1 MKGLRAIRRA
11 RQSAG
16 IFLDFDGTL
25 SEIVARPELAVLA
38 GGAAPVLSALAEA
51 YAVVA
56 VVTGRP
62 SAEVRERLPVPG
74 LGVLGLYGLEDV
86 ETSSPAPAPSEHET
100 LLDEIR
106 RCVQDLP
113 GAGLEDKGRSVAVHY
128 RGADDPARVAR
139 SLEERLGGVAR
150 RHGLVLLPGKM
161 VLELAPA
168 ETPGKGALVLAAVRS
183 RELEAALYAGDDRA
197 DLDAFAALDRLALE
211 GVVAVKVGV
220 GGGETPAELVS
231 AADVVV
237 EGPAGLLALLAE
249 LVEPD

>member
-1 MKGLRAIRRA
+1 MKGLGTIRGA
-11 RQSAG
+11 RKSAG

-25 SEIVARPELAVLA
+25 SEIVAAPELAVLA
-38 GGAAPVLSALAEA
+38 AGAAPLLRALTEA

-62 SAEVRERLPVPG
+62 AADVRERLPVPG
-74 LGVLGLYGLEDV
+74 LAVLGLYGLEDL
-86 ETSSPAPAPSEHET
+86 ETASPAPRERAR

-106 RCVQDLP
+106 RCVRDVP
-113 GAGLEDKGRSVAVHY
+113 GARMEDKERSVAVHY
-128 RGADDPARVAR
+128 RGADDPARAAR

-150 RHGLVLLPGKM
+150 RHGMVLLPGKM

-168 ETPGKGALVLAAVRS
+168 ETPGKGALVVAAARS
-183 RELEAALYAGDDRA
+183 RHLEAVLYAGDDRA
-197 DLDAFAALDRLALE
+197 DLDAFAALDRLVLE

-220 GGGETPAELVS
+220 GGAETPAELVA
-231 AADVVV
+231 AADIVVN
-237 EGPAGLLALLAE
+237 GPTGLLALLAE